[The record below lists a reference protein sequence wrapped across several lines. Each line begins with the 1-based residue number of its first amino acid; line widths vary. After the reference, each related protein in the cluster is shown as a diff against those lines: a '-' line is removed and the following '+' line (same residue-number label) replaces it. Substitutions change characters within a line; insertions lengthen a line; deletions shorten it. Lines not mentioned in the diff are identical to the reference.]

1 MHMKTAATPDSLAR
15 ASLLTGS
22 LANPARLR
30 LLAALRTREVCVCHL
45 VDLLGLDQSTVSRH
59 LATLAEAG
67 LLSVRRDGRWAH
79 YKRIKTARTT
89 PEGRAFQMVDALLAG
104 APEIAADQERL
115 AAICCG
121 PGAAR

>member
-1 MHMKTAATPDSLAR
+1 MKTAAQPDPLAR
-15 ASLLTGS
+15 ASRLASS

-79 YKRIKTARTT
+79 YKRVKAERTA
-89 PEGRAFQMVDALLAG
+89 PEGRAFQMVDALLTE
-104 APEIAADQERL
+104 APEIANDQDRL
-115 AAICCG
+115 DAICCA
-121 PGAAR
+121 PGGAR